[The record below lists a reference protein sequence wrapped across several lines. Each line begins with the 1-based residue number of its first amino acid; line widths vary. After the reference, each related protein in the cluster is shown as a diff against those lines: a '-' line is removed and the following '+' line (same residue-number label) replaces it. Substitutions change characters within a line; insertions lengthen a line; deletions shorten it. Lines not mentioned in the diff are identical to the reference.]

1 MIGAQ
6 SQSDGIAGLVPGP
19 SAGENTL
26 FLRGDGTWAAPEVD
40 HTVLTLENTNKNTH
54 KDLIAEA
61 TVGLPSPIVSGDI
74 IIIKDPIAAE
84 KFQYT
89 AYVYDNFEW
98 HAMDGNY
105 NAENVYFSEDL
116 LTTSAVGNIVLDES
130 GQATISAAGKN
141 LRELFNEIF
150 VKEENPEIT
159 DPSVDL
165 IFTQADKYYEVGTEI
180 EPQYSATLNPGSYS
194 YGPATGITA
203 TSWEISDSL
212 NKTASSYSGK
222 MPTVTLADNMKYRI
236 TAKANY
242 GDGAIPLT
250 NLKNPYNE
258 GQIKAGNVSSTSAYM
273 YAYRAGFYGT
283 LTEKSDLTSDIIR
296 GLSKTTSGLY
306 EGKLTTVS
314 IPLNAL
320 RVVFAYPA
328 SLGDLASVTDTNGL
342 NAEILDG
349 FTKITVDVEG
359 ANGYDAISYNVYYI
373 DYANPNDKTNSYK
386 FKI

>member
-1 MIGAQ
+1 MIGANK
-6 SQSDGIAGLVPGP
+6 DGAAGISGLVPGP
-19 SAGENTL
+19 AAEEYSL

-54 KDLIAEA
+54 SDLIAEA
-61 TVGLPSPIVSGDI
+61 TNSITPISGDI
-74 IIIKDPIAAE
+74 VIIKDPIAAD

-130 GQATISAAGKN
+130 GQATIAAAGKN
-141 LRELFNEIF
+141 LKEVFNAIF

-159 DPSVDL
+159 DPSVSL
-165 IFTQADKYYEVGTEI
+165 IFTQGNKNYEVGTEI
-180 EPQYSATLNPGSYS
+180 NPQYSATLDPGSYS
-194 YGPATGITA
+194 YGPATGITVS
-203 TSWEISDSL
+203 SWEISDSQG
-212 NKTASSYSGK
+212 NTATAFSGT
-222 MPTVTLADNMKYRI
+222 MPTVTLADNMKYTI

-242 GDGAIPLT
+242 LDGAIPLT
-250 NLKNPYNE
+250 NLKNPYTE
-258 GQIKAGNVSSTSAYM
+258 GQIKAGSVSTVSSQM
-273 YAYRAGFYGT
+273 KAYRPGFYGT
-283 LTEKSDLTSDIIR
+283 LTEKEDLTSDIIR
-296 GLSKTTSGLY
+296 SLSKTASGLY
-306 EGKLTTVS
+306 VGSTTTVT
-314 IPLNAL
+314 IPLEAL
-320 RVVFAYPA
+320 RVVFAYPE
-328 SLGDLASVTDTNGL
+328 SLGDLDSVTDTNGL

-349 FTKITVDVEG
+349 FTKINVDVNG
-359 ANGYDAISYNVYYI
+359 ANNYEAISYNVYYI